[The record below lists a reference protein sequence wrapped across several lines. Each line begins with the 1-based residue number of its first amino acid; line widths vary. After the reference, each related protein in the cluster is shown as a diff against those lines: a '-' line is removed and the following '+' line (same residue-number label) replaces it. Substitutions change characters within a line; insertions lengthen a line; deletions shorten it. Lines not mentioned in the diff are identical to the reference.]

1 MLATRRVRVA
11 RHLKIVDNAIVGY
24 VLSHKASSSV

>member
-1 MLATRRVRVA
+1 
-11 RHLKIVDNAIVGY
+11 LKIVDNAIVGY